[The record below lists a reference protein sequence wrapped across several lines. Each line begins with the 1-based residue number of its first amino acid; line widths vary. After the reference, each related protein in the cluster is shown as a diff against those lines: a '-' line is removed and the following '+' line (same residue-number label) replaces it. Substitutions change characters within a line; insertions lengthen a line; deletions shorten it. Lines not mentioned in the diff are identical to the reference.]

1 MWLSILRG
9 LWPYYFVQDIS
20 ILRGRN
26 HENITREKIVCCW
39 IAIWG
44 LRSAW
49 IKKLKKKELFDPST
63 PKAWSRDPT
72 AHKFFMRNI
81 FVTLTHR
88 YHIYRCLTV
97 ANTSVPYWFHQ
108 IFINIPPSVQIHS
121 WRQQNILHYAL
132 EKWELLTGLECHDTI
147 YSLFSAWILCK
158 SFTFSVL
165 ITRLKTYVV
174 PYLRLWIMTIWK
186 IK

>member
-1 MWLSILRG
+1 MGHPGAHWLWFRKNQFEGPYEDHFLAIKGPYFGHCYEKG
-9 LWPYYFVQDIS
+9 LWD
-20 ILRGRN
+20 
-26 HENITREKIVCCW
+26 
-39 IAIWG
+39 
-44 LRSAW
+44 
-49 IKKLKKKELFDPST
+49 
-63 PKAWSRDPT
+63 
-72 AHKFFMRNI
+72 
-81 FVTLTHR
+81 HR

-97 ANTSVPYWFHQ
+97 ANTSVPYWFYQ

-132 EKWELLTGLECHDTI
+132 EKWELLTGLGCHDTI

-174 PYLRLWIMTIWK
+174 PYLRLWMMTIWN
-186 IK
+186 IKYSLLTFSYNLIKYSTICIIIFIIFLAITI

>member
-1 MWLSILRG
+1 MGLSQPESLNY
-9 LWPYYFVQDIS
+9 WV
-20 ILRGRN
+20 
-26 HENITREKIVCCW
+26 T
-39 IAIWG
+39 
-44 LRSAW
+44 
-49 IKKLKKKELFDPST
+49 KLKKSVSVDP
-63 PKAWSRDPT
+63 RCL
-72 AHKFFMRNI
+72 KFGMERPCACWLI
-81 FVTLTHR
+81 PQMVER
-88 YHIYRCLTV
+88 YRCLTV
-97 ANTSVPYWFHQ
+97 ANTSVPYWFYQ

-174 PYLRLWIMTIWK
+174 PYLRLWMMTLWK
-186 IK
+186 IKYSLHII